1 MVKRQILIFPSLGKI
16 WKLLSPQLFPGFA
29 QDNDE
34 KKKKRKLMQQ
44 AEANVADK
52 GHKTTREPQQ
62 VVTFLVYEVVDQ
74 HFIDSISKLCSR
86 NN

>member
-1 MVKRQILIFPSLGKI
+1 
-16 WKLLSPQLFPGFA
+16 
-29 QDNDE
+29 
-34 KKKKRKLMQQ
+34 MQQ

-74 HFIDSISKLCSR
+74 NFIDSISKLCR
-86 NN
+86 V

>member
-1 MVKRQILIFPSLGKI
+1 M
-16 WKLLSPQLFPGFA
+16 
-29 QDNDE
+29 

-52 GHKTTREPQQ
+52 GHKSTREPQQ

-74 HFIDSISKLCSR
+74 HFIDSISKFCR
-86 NN
+86 V